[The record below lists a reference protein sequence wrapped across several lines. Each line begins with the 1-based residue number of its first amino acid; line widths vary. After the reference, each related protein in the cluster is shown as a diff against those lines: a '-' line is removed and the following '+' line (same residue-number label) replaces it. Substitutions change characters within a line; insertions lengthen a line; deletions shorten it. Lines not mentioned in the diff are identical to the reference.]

1 MIARILNRIFPPAQP
16 EHLPDIFSKPKAAK
30 AAAKKPD
37 TLPVLEDEA
46 ANRWAFVLPGK
57 SGKSP
62 NLTAQ
67 DEAVLLARGLRNM
80 DLARRAK
87 MIWATGETAK
97 EAAKELG
104 KSESYLEKLFAAFS
118 AAESTP
124 I

>member
-1 MIARILNRIFPPAQP
+1 MIDRLLNRLFPPATP
-16 EHLPDIFSKPKAAK
+16 EHLPDIFGKPKAK
-30 AAAKKPD
+30 AAAKRPD

-57 SGKSP
+57 SGKQP

-67 DEAVLLARGLRNM
+67 DEAVLLSRGLKNM

-87 MIWATGETAK
+87 QIWATGETAK

-104 KSESYLEKLFAAFS
+104 KSESYIEKLFAAFS
-118 AAESTP
+118 AAEGKE
-124 I
+124 